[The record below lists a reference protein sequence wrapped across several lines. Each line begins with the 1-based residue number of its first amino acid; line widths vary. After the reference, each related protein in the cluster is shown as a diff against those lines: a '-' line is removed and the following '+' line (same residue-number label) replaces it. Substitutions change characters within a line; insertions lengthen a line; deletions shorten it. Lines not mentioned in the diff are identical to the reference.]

1 MAEAQGAMGFG
12 PVSEASELAAVFGRA
27 IEAVEGGA
35 VAVVDVR
42 VAPGYAPA
50 ATAALLR
57 S

>member
-1 MAEAQGAMGFG
+1 
-12 PVSEASELAAVFGRA
+12 VSEAGDLSMTFTKS

-50 ATAALLR
+50 ATAALFR
-57 S
+57 T